1 MELSSGVPNW
11 TRGMP
16 DQSAAKKNKT
26 PKGDADAFRGELIF
40 VGVVISVV
48 NAAAAA
54 SVTLCRSLLR
64 FGTGIQYQGYL
75 GLQLHFAF
83 NLCGF
88 SLFWETDQGVNWLY
102 QICLCLW

>member
-75 GLQLHFAF
+75 
-83 NLCGF
+83 NLPAWTGATFC
-88 SLFWETDQGVNWLY
+88 
-102 QICLCLW
+102 I